1 MKYRASVKKDEY
13 LRLINLAYLLLRYEL
28 KILSNYVNILNIN

>member
-1 MKYRASVKKDEY
+1 MKYRASVKKDED

-28 KILSNYVNILNIN
+28 KILSNYVNILNVN

>member
-1 MKYRASVKKDEY
+1 MKSRESVKKDEY

>member
-1 MKYRASVKKDEY
+1 MKSRASVKKDED

-28 KILSNYVNILNIN
+28 KILSIYVNILNIN